1 MSEEDILRAKTAT
14 LTRMLNLQGTIG
26 MFGHVSIRVPGTDTC
41 FISPGASTEK
51 TTVRPEQIFTYNIDG
66 TIIDNPGGLIPLEWR
81 IHTQIHRDRP
91 DAMCVCHLHAPHARA
106 LGIAGKPL
114 KPVFLHGSFLC
125 TGVPTWDN
133 PRLVVMDSQA
143 ADLSRALGNH
153 RVAQMRG
160 HGSVVVGATAEEA
173 FFACTFLE
181 ENAQIQLQAEIMGG
195 AIPLERRRGA
205 GLRRGHLQS
214 AAVCAVVDVLREQGE
229 AGLMMTRTSTVRIAV
244 MRDTACMQCCDRL
257 CPGFEGTPMKRR
269 DFIAALGGAI
279 ATWPLAARAQ
289 QDSAPRRLG
298 VLMPSAPDD
307 QEVKK
312 ELAAFTRQMQSLG
325 WTEGGN
331 LRVDYRWSGGDS
343 QKIAS
348 LQAKELVDARPDI
361 IFVRSTPATAAL
373 LKNTRSIPIVFAVV
387 SDPVG
392 EGFVASVAR
401 PGGNVTGFTN
411 AEASLSGK
419 WLGLLKEVAPKMAR
433 AGYLF
438 DPKVAPG
445 GGSYYTNTYQRRGRR
460 ICGGPSRHARSRQ
473 RRHRA
478 RDW

>member
-1 MSEEDILRAKTAT
+1 
-14 LTRMLNLQGTIG
+14 
-26 MFGHVSIRVPGTDTC
+26 
-41 FISPGASTEK
+41 
-51 TTVRPEQIFTYNIDG
+51 
-66 TIIDNPGGLIPLEWR
+66 
-81 IHTQIHRDRP
+81 
-91 DAMCVCHLHAPHARA
+91 
-106 LGIAGKPL
+106 
-114 KPVFLHGSFLC
+114 
-125 TGVPTWDN
+125 
-133 PRLVVMDSQA
+133 
-143 ADLSRALGNH
+143 
-153 RVAQMRG
+153 
-160 HGSVVVGATAEEA
+160 
-173 FFACTFLE
+173 
-181 ENAQIQLQAEIMGG
+181 
-195 AIPLERRRGA
+195 
-205 GLRRGHLQS
+205 
-214 AAVCAVVDVLREQGE
+214 
-229 AGLMMTRTSTVRIAV
+229 
-244 MRDTACMQCCDRL
+244 
-257 CPGFEGTPMKRR
+257 MKRR

-279 ATWPLAARAQ
+279 VTWPLAARAQ

-298 VLMPSAPDD
+298 VLMPFSPDD

-343 QKIAS
+343 QKTQAY
-348 LQAKELVDARPDI
+348 AKELVDARPDI

-433 AGYLF
+433 VGIFVRSESGAWRGKLLHEP
-438 DPKVAPG
+438 D
-445 GGSYYTNTYQRRGRR
+445 QRRGRR
-460 ICGGPSRHARSRQ
+460 ICGGPSRHAGSRQ

-478 RDW
+478 RDRRVLPARPTAA